1 MAILFAY
8 CLSSL
13 NRSCDTSWCPGVN
26 EMQFT
31 QKLRAS
37 KQEAGGRDAI
47 ASGTGGASRQLC
59 NQKLAKDAKFSNLLF
74 PTVC

>member
-1 MAILFAY
+1 
-8 CLSSL
+8 
-13 NRSCDTSWCPGVN
+13 
-26 EMQFT
+26 MQFT

-37 KQEAGGRDAI
+37 KQEAGERDAI